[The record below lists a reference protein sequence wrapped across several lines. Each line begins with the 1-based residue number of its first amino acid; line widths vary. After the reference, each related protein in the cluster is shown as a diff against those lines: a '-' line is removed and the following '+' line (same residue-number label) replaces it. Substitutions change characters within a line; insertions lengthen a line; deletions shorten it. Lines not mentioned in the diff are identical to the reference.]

1 MTGVRPHCPQEDQ
14 LLAEK
19 LHFQAIV
26 AWFVEQAGGRVDIPF
41 LDLVRLNGVTVY
53 TVMGEESFKS
63 QSMRVMTEKKNLVV
77 SGEVADERPVKVV
90 KVVPEREPGSG
101 SQ

>member
-1 MTGVRPHCPQEDQ
+1 MAEVRPHCSQEDR

-26 AWFVEQAGGRVDIPF
+26 AWFVERAGGRVDIPV

-53 TVMGEESFKS
+53 TVMEESFKS
-63 QSMRVMTEKKNLVV
+63 QVMRVMTEKKNLVV
-77 SGEVADERPVKVV
+77 SGEVADERPVRVV
-90 KVVPEREPGSG
+90 RVAPEREPGSG